1 MQRERDKRIQ
11 TFSDRVVLL
20 HGNVFFFF
28 FGMLALT
35 ISREGEGEKER
46 EKRGLWAYQ
55 DLFSTHAQDML
66 PAHLADSPRCYR
78 RFCE

>member
-1 MQRERDKRIQ
+1 MQRKDRRIQ

-20 HGNVFFFF
+20 HCNVFFFF
-28 FGMLALT
+28 FGMLTLT
-35 ISREGEGEKER
+35 IPREGKGEKER
-46 EKRGLWAYQ
+46 EKRGLWVYQ

-66 PAHLADSPRCYR
+66 PAHLADSACCYR